1 MPLDLV
7 VSRALQSAHAPWL
20 DSFAIAVTF
29 LGAPG
34 TVIIFAFAAAVRFL
48 ILRRPVPALALALTA
63 FSLPFSNLLK
73 AVVGRS
79 RPDEDLVR
87 VVVPAVGESFPS
99 GHALGSLV
107 FYGCLCAAFWPDLPR
122 RRRIIAAWAAA
133 LLVVAIGWTRVYLGV
148 HWTGDVLGGWLAGA
162 LLLSGILAL
171 SSRLRRLAKWRT

>member
-1 MPLDLV
+1 MPLDLA
-7 VSRALQSAHAPWL
+7 VSRAVQSVQAPWL
-20 DSFAIAVTF
+20 DSFAIGVTF

-34 TVIIFAFAAAVRFL
+34 TVIIFAFAGAVRFL
-48 ILRRPVPALALALTA
+48 ILRRPVTALALALTA

-73 AVVGRS
+73 AVVSRP

-87 VVVPAVGESFPS
+87 VVVPAAGESFPS

-107 FYGCLCAAFWPDLPR
+107 FYGCLCAAFWPELPR
-122 RRRIIAAWAAA
+122 HGRIIAAWAAA
-133 LLVVAIGWTRVYLGV
+133 LLVMAIGWTRVYLGV

>member
-7 VSRALQSAHAPWL
+7 VSRAVQSAHAPWL
-20 DSFAIAVTF
+20 DSFANALTF
-29 LGAPG
+29 LGAPV
-34 TVIIFAFAAAVRFL
+34 TVIIFAFAGCVRFV

-63 FSLPFSNLLK
+63 LSLPFSNLLK

-87 VVVPAVGESFPS
+87 VVVHAVGESFPS

-107 FYGCLCAAFWPDLPR
+107 FYSCLCAVLWQELPR
-122 RRRIIAAWAAA
+122 NGRIIAAWTAA

-148 HWTGDVLGGWLAGA
+148 HWTSDVIGGWLAGS
-162 LLLSGILAL
+162 LLLTGILDLA
-171 SSRLRRLAKWRT
+171 SRIRRLAQWRR